1 MHACMM
7 REISIPAAPN
17 ATPQQFFKDAWLLP
31 APHEQNQYSIQRW
44 EAGQKQVIRATRGSA
59 ISSIVFVLGQVAS
72 CCAVVAVS
80 KVKITVF
87 ISRG

>member
-31 APHEQNQYSIQRW
+31 APHEQNQYSIQRR
-44 EAGQKQVIRATRGSA
+44 ESGQKQVIRATRGSA
-59 ISSIVFVLGQVAS
+59 ISTVFVMWQVAS
-72 CCAVVAVS
+72 CGVAVAVS

-87 ISRG
+87 ISLR

>member
-59 ISSIVFVLGQVAS
+59 ISTVFVMWQVAS
-72 CCAVVAVS
+72 CCVAVAVS